1 MKNRIYSTLQAAVMI
16 MACWLLPTQG
26 WGSVLVDGVSY
37 ELDDA
42 AKTAVVAPG
51 SDTNREFLTIPE
63 NITHEGITYTVTAIA
78 DCAFLDFHNLLFLNV
93 ESPSL
98 TYIGYSAF
106 ERCYSLD
113 EVYFVDGLTE
123 IQYEAFKDCRNL

>member
-93 ESPSL
+93 
-98 TYIGYSAF
+98 
-106 ERCYSLD
+106 
-113 EVYFVDGLTE
+113 
-123 IQYEAFKDCRNL
+123 